1 MNMEAGTKITPE
13 NLSLLPVGAKV
24 SVPGRRTP
32 VQVKKVVE
40 TETGVV
46 VSTTSGRVRPGHR
59 SGGAIVFFRGTSN
72 ANMFYWQPT
81 INQNAIHDPEIEVV
95 SCDA

>member
-1 MNMEAGTKITPE
+1 MQ
-13 NLSLLPVGAKV
+13 VRKV
-24 SVPGRRTP
+24 E
-32 VQVKKVVE
+32 E

-59 SGGAIVFFRGTSN
+59 PGGIIVFFRGTSN

-81 INQNAIHDPEIEVV
+81 ISQQAIHDPEIEVI